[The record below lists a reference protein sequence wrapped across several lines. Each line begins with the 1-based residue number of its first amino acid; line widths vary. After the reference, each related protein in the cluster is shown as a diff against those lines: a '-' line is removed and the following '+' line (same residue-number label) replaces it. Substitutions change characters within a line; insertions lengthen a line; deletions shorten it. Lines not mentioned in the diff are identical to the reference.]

1 MNRNLYEGLAKLST
15 HEVSKNSVFYNPAQV
30 VNRDLSLLVLK
41 TFANTLSEEIS
52 ALPDN
57 VKEKLLKRECQKLL
71 IVEPLAATGLRSI
84 RYALEL
90 REHIKYIVA
99 GDLDPAAVQCI
110 EKSRIDH
117 SIDSMLFTSVCSD
130 ANNLLHLSKIF
141 GVKGSLNVLQMM
153 DIKNSKYRSLTNQ
166 TENAS
171 CLIKET
177 FNVIDLDPYG
187 SVASFIDA
195 AVVAIEDSG
204 LLCLTSTDMP
214 ILCGNNPEVSFYKY
228 GGTALKAPY
237 MHEMSLRLLINA
249 IAEAAARHQR
259 IVEPILC
266 CSIDFYIRCFVRIR
280 TSPFQCKYNA
290 SKSSLVY
297 QCASCPAFTIN
308 SMGTFAQAKNNI
320 KFKVPQL
327 QGVTSVCDQCDGTKI
342 YVGGPFYS
350 GPLYNKD
357 FIQRCIKNINDPTI
371 LPTLTMRPK
380 ILGILTA
387 ISEEIE
393 QPPLHYDLPYLM
405 SSIKTELM
413 KLSDFKSTIRHLG
426 YNVSHFHR
434 CPQSIKTNAPNTV
447 IFDIIRQWALDYPPK
462 KKDHSF
468 LKKKITT
475 EDVKLKLSSSSTEPI
490 RVPRW
495 LPNPESH
502 WGPKKRAKIM
512 VTECSN

>member
-214 ILCGNNPEVSFYKY
+214 ILCGNNPE
-228 GGTALKAPY
+228 
-237 MHEMSLRLLINA
+237 
-249 IAEAAARHQR
+249 
-259 IVEPILC
+259 
-266 CSIDFYIRCFVRIR
+266 
-280 TSPFQCKYNA
+280 CKYNA